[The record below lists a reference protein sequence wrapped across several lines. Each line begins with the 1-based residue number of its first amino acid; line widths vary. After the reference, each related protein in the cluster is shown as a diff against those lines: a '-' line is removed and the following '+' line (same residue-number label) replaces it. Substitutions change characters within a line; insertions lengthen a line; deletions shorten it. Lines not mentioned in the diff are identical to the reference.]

1 MPIDQRS
8 VKTKFNPNPSPHCIA
23 PKHSSNNRCLVYI
36 VLLLFQFPEVF
47 THFLI
52 FLDACGLAGD
62 GRSQEV
68 VTLQAMHILWVR
80 EHNRLARA
88 LKGINNHWDD
98 EKLYQEARRILIAE
112 WQHIIYKVC
121 T

>member
-1 MPIDQRS
+1 M
-8 VKTKFNPNPSPHCIA
+8 
-23 PKHSSNNRCLVYI
+23 
-36 VLLLFQFPEVF
+36 FQFPEVF
-47 THFLI
+47 THFVLI

-98 EKLYQEARRILIAE
+98 EKLYQEARRILIAG

-121 T
+121 I

>member
-1 MPIDQRS
+1 
-8 VKTKFNPNPSPHCIA
+8 
-23 PKHSSNNRCLVYI
+23 
-36 VLLLFQFPEVF
+36 
-47 THFLI
+47 
-52 FLDACGLAGD
+52 
-62 GRSQEV
+62 
-68 VTLQAMHILWVR
+68 MHILWVR

>member
-1 MPIDQRS
+1 MNQ
-8 VKTKFNPNPSPHCIA
+8 T
-23 PKHSSNNRCLVYI
+23 LYI

-121 T
+121 TFGMYSDNKIST